1 MARIPTGKP
10 LKQEKPVFFCVPEHY
25 GTVADLAQTGK
36 NLQYV
41 TEKRDIANIW
51 RYLGN
56 PKFRSEYD
64 YLLVEFCN
72 ETGNMKH
79 VFAVKV
85 NGEDAADASE
95 MKIRAVMPA
104 FKGTVDKIHFGFAS
118 RKHVKYMM
126 EHGFSDIHA
135 EAEDSRF

>member
-10 LKQEKPVFFCVPEHY
+10 LKQEKPVFFCVPEHF
-25 GTVADLAQTGK
+25 GSVADLAQTGK

-41 TEKRDIANIW
+41 TDKRDIANIW

-64 YLLVEFCN
+64 YLLAEFCA
-72 ETGNMKH
+72 ESGDLKH

-85 NGEDAADASE
+85 NADDEAPARKSC
-95 MKIRAVMPA
+95 VSMPA
-104 FKGTVDKIHFGFAS
+104 FSGTVDKIHFGFAS

-126 EHGFSDIHA
+126 EHGFSNIHA
-135 EAEDSRF
+135 ETDAPIF